1 MREGRISRHSISRGV
16 GIRSS
21 WQVLGADFRM
31 RFLTTDSET
40 GCKVQSGAPS
50 NGFVRGKEL
59 VIYRLRIKVASDS
72 DDFVTKKGRE

>member
-1 MREGRISRHSISRGV
+1 
-16 GIRSS
+16 
-21 WQVLGADFRM
+21 M

-40 GCKVQSGAPS
+40 GLKVQSGTPS

>member
-1 MREGRISRHSISRGV
+1 M
-16 GIRSS
+16 
-21 WQVLGADFRM
+21 GADFRM